1 MANFIEE
8 PRPDSPPSPESDPE
22 ACILPID
29 LYDPSSDGV
38 STPSSS
44 HTSSPEDGLV
54 DNLQWDE
61 DNIMTPTQNLNS
73 YQWNAPIITPA
84 RPPALCVPQ
93 ERTPLIRK
101 TNSFHIPTTKKV
113 YDAIESK
120 KKTKTRTKPPRKVRP
135 LEPTQKVQEITDV
148 KRHPMGRSTFG
159 QTVSIKRVLV
169 AILSGFLTFSTS
181 SCSIRSLYSSV
192 SGCCRSPSPFPMP
205 DGVAVPCCS
214 FPTGG

>member
-8 PRPDSPPSPESDPE
+8 PDSPPSPESDPE
-22 ACILPID
+22 ACILPVD

-61 DNIMTPTQNLNS
+61 DDIMTPTQNLNS
-73 YQWNAPIITPA
+73 HQWNAPVITPA

-101 TNSFHIPTTKKV
+101 ANSFHIPTTKKV
-113 YDAIESK
+113 YDSIEGK
-120 KKTKTRTKPPRKVRP
+120 KKTKTRTRPPRKVRP
-135 LEPTQKVQEITDV
+135 LEPTQKVQEIKAV
-148 KRHPMGRSTFG
+148 ERRHLGRSTFG
-159 QTVSIKRVLV
+159 QTVSIKRVP
-169 AILSGFLTFSTS
+169 AEILSELFSTFSTS
-181 SCSIRSLYSSV
+181 SCSMRSLYSSV

-205 DGVAVPCCS
+205 GGVVVPCCS
-214 FPTGG
+214 SPTGG